1 MATLNIRIQLRNDTA
16 ENWTTQNPILL
27 KGEMGVEIDTGKT
40 KIGNGTDHWETLKYS
55 GVDEDTIK
63 GIIDNNRSAFTE
75 VVPEEGETDAQALAR
90 VITNPKKGDMAV
102 VVRTFIEGKE
112 SYTAKQSYTA
122 YIHDG
127 TGFKAMDGNY
137 SAENVYFDKDLKLTE
152 AFGRYKPDA
161 SGSVEVPSTG
171 KSVYS
176 LIDDAFSQSK
186 NPTTT
191 QPSASV
197 KITANSGTF
206 EIGTKKNLTYSASLN
221 TGAYSY
227 GPTPTGVNATTYTA
241 TCDGKTLTGATGT
254 FENIVA
260 DGTKKISIS
269 IAHSAGSIPKTNKGA
284 DYADGQIKSG
294 TKTATSSQALV
305 GVRYM
310 FWGPMTKDIAL
321 NSANIRALAHKE
333 ESKAKTLDVFG
344 PGDKAVKVVVA
355 VPAGRKITKVLLTS
369 SMNADITSAFAKQTS
384 TVSIEGAQGYAGIAY
399 DIYVYQ
405 PASID
410 KGERYAITIG

>member
-1 MATLNIRIQLRNDTA
+1 MGDKLLNIRIQLRNDTA
-16 ENWTTQNPILL
+16 ENWNTKNPLLL
-27 KGEMGVEIDTGKT
+27 KGEMGVETDTGKT
-40 KIGNGTDHWETLKYS
+40 KIGNGTANWKDLKYS

-63 GIIDNNRSAFTE
+63 GIIDNNRNNFTE
-75 VVPEEGETDAQALAR
+75 VTPNEGETDAQALAR
-90 VITNPKKGDMAV
+90 EITNPKKGDMAV
-102 VVRTFIEGKE
+102 VVRIITGDK
-112 SYTAKQSYTA
+112 KSYTA
-122 YIHDG
+122 YVHNG
-127 TGFKAMDGNY
+127 TAFTAMDGNY
-137 SAENVYFDKDLKLTE
+137 SADNVYFDKDLKLTE
-152 AFGRYKPDA
+152 AFGHYEPDA
-161 SGSVEVPSTG
+161 SGSVKVPSTG

-176 LIDDAFSQSK
+176 LIEDAFSKSK
-186 NPTTT
+186 NPTIT

-197 KITANSGTF
+197 SITANSGTF

-227 GPTPTGVNATTYTA
+227 GPTPTGVSATTYTA

-254 FENIVA
+254 FDNIVA

-284 DYADGQIKSG
+284 DYAEGQIKAG
-294 TKTATSSQALV
+294 TKTATSSQALI

-310 FWGPMTKDIAL
+310 FWGPMTDASAEL
-321 NSANIRALAHKE
+321 NSASIRALSHKE
-333 ESKAKTLDVFG
+333 ESKAKTLGEFG

-369 SMNADITSAFAKQTS
+369 SMNADITSSFAKQTS
-384 TVSIEGAQGYAGIAY
+384 TVSVEGAEGYAGTAY
-399 DIYVYQ
+399 DVYVYQ

-410 KGERYAITIG
+410 KGERYTITIG

>member
-1 MATLNIRIQLRNDTA
+1 MANKTLNIRIQLRNDTA
-16 ENWTTQNPILL
+16 ENWTNANPILL

-40 KIGNGTDHWETLKYS
+40 KIGNGTDHWKTLKYS
-55 GVDEDTIK
+55 GVNEDTIK
-63 GIIDNNRSAFTE
+63 GIIDNNRNNFTE
-75 VVPEEGETDAQALAR
+75 VTPNEGESDAQALAR
-90 VITNPKKGDMAV
+90 MITNPKKGDMAV
-102 VVRTFIEGKE
+102 VVRTFVEG
-112 SYTAKQSYTA
+112 KQSYTA

-137 SAENVYFDKDLKLTE
+137 SADNVYFDKDLKLTE
-152 AFGRYKPDA
+152 AFGRYEPDA

-176 LIDDAFSQSK
+176 LIEDAFSQSK
-186 NPTTT
+186 NPIIT

-197 KITANSGTF
+197 SITANSGTF

-221 TGAYSY
+221 TGTYSY
-227 GPTPTGVNATTYTA
+227 GPTPTGVSATTYTA

-254 FENIVA
+254 FDNIVA

-284 DYADGQIKSG
+284 DYAEGQIKAG

-310 FWGPMTKDIAL
+310 FWGPMTDASAEL
-321 NSANIRALAHKE
+321 NSASIRALAHKE
-333 ESKAKTLDVFG
+333 ESKAKTLATFG
-344 PGDKAVKVVVA
+344 AGADAKKVVVA
-355 VPAGRKITKVLLTS
+355 VPAGRKITKVLMPSAL
-369 SMNADITSAFAKQTS
+369 NADVTALFVKQSAQ
-384 TVSIEGAQGYAGIAY
+384 VQVEGANAYAAAAY
-399 DIYVYQ
+399 DVYVYQ

-410 KGERYAITIG
+410 AGETYAVTIG

>member
-1 MATLNIRIQLRNDTA
+1 MANNTLNIRIQLRNDTA
-16 ENWTTQNPILL
+16 KNWTTKNPLL
-27 KGEMGVEIDTGKT
+27 LQGEMGVETDTGKT
-40 KIGNGTDHWETLKYS
+40 KIGNGTDNWTTLKYS

-63 GIIDNNRSAFTE
+63 GIIDKNRSAFTE
-75 VVPEEGETDAQALAR
+75 VVANEGETDEQALAR
-90 VITNPKKGDMAV
+90 EVTNPKKGDMAV
-102 VVRTFIEGKE
+102 VVRTFVEG
-112 SYTAKQSYTA
+112 KQSYTA

-127 TGFKAMDGNY
+127 TGFNAMDGNY
-137 SAENVYFDKDLKLTE
+137 SADNVYFDKDLKLTE
-152 AFGRYKPDA
+152 AFGHYTPDA
-161 SGSVEVPSTG
+161 SGSVQVPSTG

-176 LIDDAFSQSK
+176 LIEDAFSKSK
-186 NPTTT
+186 NPTIT

-197 KITANSGTF
+197 TITANSGTF

-227 GPTPTGVNATTYTA
+227 GPTPTGVSATTYTA

-254 FENIVA
+254 FDNIVA

-284 DYADGQIKSG
+284 DYAEGQIKAG

-310 FWGPMTKDIAL
+310 FYGPMTTDAAL
-321 NSANIRALAHKE
+321 TSSTIRGLSKKE
-333 ESKAKTLDVFG
+333 AAAKKTLDTFG
-344 PGDKAVKVVVA
+344 AGEKAKKIVVA
-355 VPAGRKITKVLLTS
+355 VPAGYKVTKVLMPS
-369 SMNADITSAFAKQTS
+369 AMNADATANFVKQTS
-384 TVSIEGAQGYAGIAY
+384 QVQVEGAEGYTAAAY
-399 DIYVYQ
+399 DVWVYQ

-410 KGERYAITIG
+410 STETYAVTIG